1 MYNYFRFPLVPD
13 GAVDEVPEAEWCR
26 GHPDLHLRG
35 HQERH
40 QGPQQGHHQQGVQV
54 DTLHANKQMIT
65 LHYKIYTSNAL
76 LFVSCL
82 YNV

>member
-1 MYNYFRFPLVPD
+1 MYDYFRFPLVPD

-54 DTLHANKQMIT
+54 DTQH
-65 LHYKIYTSNAL
+65 
-76 LFVSCL
+76 FF
-82 YNV
+82 